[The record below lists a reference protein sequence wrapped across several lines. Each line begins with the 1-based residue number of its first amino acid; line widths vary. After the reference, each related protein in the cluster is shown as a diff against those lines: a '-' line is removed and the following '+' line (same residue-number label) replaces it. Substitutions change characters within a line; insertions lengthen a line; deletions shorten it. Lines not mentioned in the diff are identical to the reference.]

1 MRLTFALRV
10 YLLTALATLGIGLVI
25 ATAIIGS
32 NRMEDAGRRLHEVGV
47 RGVEEASRLALLF
60 EQQASLVTRA
70 PAEIDLRR
78 QQEFRTEFHD
88 RSGEIDESVARLE
101 GLVPTRLRVKT
112 NALAADFAAVRESA
126 ATVFERSANFLQ
138 DEAAAVVTGPFAAA
152 ELRIKANLQ
161 YLHQAMKDAAQA
173 DADELAAARVTLLAT
188 IGAMSAIAVVIVI
201 GFGAYLTYRLS
212 SRVRRITAVM
222 NAVSKGGGDD
232 IQIPFT
238 EDRSEL
244 GEMARALEVFH
255 RYGAEIASLREF
267 LNTVIDNVPTSI
279 IVKDATNHRIILIN
293 RAVEELWGLQR
304 AQVLGK
310 TMHDLFPK
318 ARADIVRGRDEEVI
332 RSDKSLDIMDAHP
345 LAGYSENSGAP
356 FITSR
361 RLCIRGRDGNPAYLL
376 TVIEDIT
383 ERRAVERQLRQAQ
396 KMEAVGK
403 LSGGLAHDFN
413 NLLLVMVGNLDQL
426 IEELVDRPHAA
437 EKADA
442 VLKAALRGAELTQQM
457 LAFSRQQ
464 PLQPQRVDVNA
475 LLDDTMRMI
484 KRTLGGSIE
493 IEVRAAIGLPPIF
506 VDAAQ
511 LEVALVNIAINARDA
526 MPHGGKLIVESSAI
540 QLSAE
545 HKPSYPE
552 LVPGR
557 YVVLGLTDNGIGMPA
572 DVLSRI
578 FEPFFTTKGPGEGTG
593 LGLSM
598 VYGFIKQSGGHIG
611 AYSEVGRGSAF
622 KLYLPVDRDSNDVSD
637 LAAIADEAPLAH
649 DGEVVLAVDDNADV
663 RAAVAAYL
671 RELGYRVETAEN
683 AEMAMQ
689 KIRTP
694 AKIDLLFTDVI
705 MPGGINGKELAEAAR
720 QVRPDLKV
728 LFTSGFPGDSLG
740 NVELEAGAALLGKP
754 YRRIDLARKL
764 RAVLAGSQG
773 G

>member
-1 MRLTFALRV
+1 MRLTFAARV
-10 YLLTALATLGIGLVI
+10 YLLTALATLGMAVVI

-32 NRMEDAGRRLHEVGV
+32 SRMEIAGRDLHERGV
-47 RGVEEASRLALLF
+47 RGLEEASRLALLF
-60 EQQASLVTRA
+60 EQQAGLVTRA
-70 PAEIDLRR
+70 PAEIDLER
-78 QQEFRTEFHD
+78 QRQFRTTFDELSRD
-88 RSGEIDESVARLE
+88 IDDSHARLE
-101 GLVPTRLRVKT
+101 GLVPKELRVKT
-112 NALAADFAAVRESA
+112 EALAADFADVRRSA
-126 ATVFERSANFLQ
+126 ATVFEHSANFLQ
-138 DEAAAVVTGPFAAA
+138 DEATTVLNDQFAGA
-152 ELRIKANLQ
+152 EQRVKANLQ
-161 YLHQAMKDAAQA
+161 YVHRAAAQA
-173 DADELAAARVTLLAT
+173 DVDELVAARATLLAT
-188 IGAMSAIAVVIVI
+188 IGAVSAIAVVIVI

-222 NAVSKGGGDD
+222 NAMSQGGGED
-232 IQIPFT
+232 IQIPFM

-267 LNTVIDNVPTSI
+267 LNTVIDSVPTAI
-279 IVKDATNHRIILIN
+279 IVKDATNHRIILVN
-293 RAVEELWGLQR
+293 RAVEALWGLAR

-318 ARADIVRGRDEEVI
+318 HRADIISSRDEEVI
-332 RSDKSLDIMDAHP
+332 RSGKSLYYMDAHP

-356 FITSR
+356 FVTSR

-426 IEELVDRPHAA
+426 IEDLVDRPHAA

-464 PLQPQRVDVNA
+464 PLQPRRLDVNV
-475 LLDDTMRMI
+475 LLGNTMRMI

-493 IEVRAAIGLPPIF
+493 IEVRAATGLPPIF

-511 LEVALVNIAINARDA
+511 LEAALVNIAINARDA

-545 HKPSYPE
+545 DKPSYPE

-557 YVVLGLTDNGIGMPA
+557 YVVLCLTDTGVGMTPE
-572 DVLSRI
+572 VLSRI
-578 FEPFFTTKGPGEGTG
+578 FEPFFTTKGPAEGTG

-611 AYSEVGRGSAF
+611 AYSELGRGSAF
-622 KLYLPVDRDSNDVSD
+622 KLYLPVACDRDDESAVD
-637 LAAIADEAPLAH
+637 AIADEAPLAH

-663 RAAVAAYL
+663 RATVASYL
-671 RELGYRVETAEN
+671 RELGYQVEIAEN
-683 AEMAMQ
+683 AATAMQ

-728 LFTSGFPGDSLG
+728 LFTSGFLGDSLG
-740 NVELEAGAALLGKP
+740 NVELAAGAALLGKP

-764 RAVLAGSQG
+764 HEVFAGS
-773 G
+773 

>member
-1 MRLTFALRV
+1 MRLTFAARV
-10 YLLTALATLGIGLVI
+10 YLLTTLATLGMALVI

-32 NRMEDAGRRLHEVGV
+32 SRMESAGKDLHERGV
-47 RGVEEASRLALLF
+47 RGLEEASRLALLF
-60 EQQASLVTRA
+60 EQQAGLVTRA
-70 PAEIDLRR
+70 PAEIDLGR
-78 QQEFRTEFHD
+78 QRQFRATFD
-88 RSGEIDESVARLE
+88 ALSRDIDDSHARLE
-101 GLVPTRLRVKT
+101 RLVPNELRMKT
-112 NALAADFAAVRESA
+112 EALAADFADVRRSA
-126 ATVFERSANFLQ
+126 ATVFEHSANFLQ
-138 DEAAAVVTGPFAAA
+138 YEAAAVLNGEFARA
-152 ELRIKANLQ
+152 EQRVKANLQ
-161 YLHQAMKDAAQA
+161 DVHRAMTNAAQA
-173 DADELAAARVTLLAT
+173 DADELVAARATLLAT
-188 IGAMSAIAVVIVI
+188 IGAVSAIAVVIVI
-201 GFGAYLTYRLS
+201 GFGVYLTYRLS

-222 NAVSKGGGDD
+222 NEMSQGGGED

-255 RYGAEIASLREF
+255 RYGAEIA
-267 LNTVIDNVPTSI
+267 
-279 IVKDATNHRIILIN
+279 TNHRIVLVN
-293 RAVEELWGLQR
+293 RAVEELWGLER

-318 ARADIVRGRDEEVI
+318 HRADIISGRDEEVI
-332 RSDKSLDIMDAHP
+332 RSGKAFYYMDAHP

-356 FITSR
+356 FVTSR
-361 RLCIRGRDGNPAYLL
+361 RLCIHGRDGKPAYLL

-383 ERRAVERQLRQAQ
+383 ERRAVEQQLRQAQ

-426 IEELVDRPHAA
+426 IEELVDRPNAA

-464 PLQPQRVDVNA
+464 PLQPRRVDINV
-475 LLDDTMRMI
+475 LLDNTMRMI

-493 IEVRAAIGLPPIF
+493 IEVHATTGLPPIF

-511 LEVALVNIAINARDA
+511 LEAALVNIAINARDA
-526 MPHGGKLIVESSAI
+526 MPRGGKLIVASSAI

-545 HKPSYPE
+545 DKPSYPE

-557 YVVLGLTDNGIGMPA
+557 YVVLCLTDTGVGMPA
-572 DVLSRI
+572 EVLSRI
-578 FEPFFTTKGPGEGTG
+578 FEPFFTTKGPGKGTG

-622 KLYLPVDRDSNDVSD
+622 KLYLPVDRASD
-637 LAAIADEAPLAH
+637 DESTLAAIADEAPLAH
-649 DGEVVLAVDDNADV
+649 DGEVVLAVDDDADV
-663 RAAVAAYL
+663 RATVASYL
-671 RELGYRVETAEN
+671 RELGYRVEIAEN
-683 AEMAMQ
+683 AEKAMQ

-694 AKIDLLFTDVI
+694 TKIDLLFTDII
-705 MPGGINGKELAEAAR
+705 MPGGVNGKELAVAAR
-720 QVRPDLKV
+720 RVRPDLKV

-740 NVELEAGAALLGKP
+740 SVELEAGAALLGKP

-764 RAVLAGSQG
+764 HEVLAGS
-773 G
+773 

>member
-1 MRLTFALRV
+1 MRLTFAARI
-10 YLLTALATLGIGLVI
+10 YLLTALATLGMVLVI

-32 NRMEDAGRRLHEVGV
+32 SRMETAGRDLHERGV
-47 RGVEEASRLALLF
+47 RGLEEASRLALLF
-60 EQQASLVTRA
+60 EQQASLVTRT
-70 PAEIDLRR
+70 PAEIDLERLR
-78 QQEFRTEFHD
+78 EFRSTFD
-88 RSGEIDESVARLE
+88 ALSREIDASHARLE
-101 GLVPTRLRVKT
+101 ELVPGKLRKKT
-112 NALAADFAAVRESA
+112 AALAADFVDVRQSA
-126 ATVFERSANFLQ
+126 ATVFEHSANFLQ
-138 DEAAAVVTGPFAAA
+138 DEATTVLNGEFATL
-152 ELRIKANLQ
+152 EQRIKADLQ
-161 YLHQAMKDAAQA
+161 YVHRAMTNAAQA
-173 DADELAAARVTLLAT
+173 DVDELVKARATLLAT
-188 IGAMSAIAVVIVI
+188 IGAVSAIAVVIVV

-212 SRVRRITAVM
+212 SRVRRITGVM
-222 NAVSKGGGDD
+222 NTISRGGGED

-238 EDRSEL
+238 RDRSEL
-244 GEMARALEVFH
+244 GEMARALEVFR

-267 LNTVIDNVPTSI
+267 LNTVIDNVPTAI
-279 IVKDATNHRIILIN
+279 IVKDATNHRIVLIN
-293 RAVEELWGLQR
+293 RAVEELWGLER

-318 ARADIVRGRDEEVI
+318 ERADIISTRDEQVM
-332 RSDKSLDIMDAHP
+332 RSGEALYFMDAHP

-356 FITSR
+356 FVTSR
-361 RLCIRGRDGNPAYLL
+361 RLCIRARDGKPTYLL
-376 TVIEDIT
+376 TVVEDVT
-383 ERRAVERQLRQAQ
+383 ERRAVERQLRQVQ

-413 NLLLVMVGNLDQL
+413 NLLLVMIGNLDQL
-426 IEELVDRPHAA
+426 IEDLADRPEAA

-464 PLQPQRVDVNA
+464 PLQPRRVDVNQ
-475 LLDDTMRMI
+475 LLDNTMRLI

-493 IEVRAAIGLPPIF
+493 IEVRAVTGLPPLF

-511 LEVALVNIAINARDA
+511 LEAALVNIAINARDA
-526 MPHGGKLIVESSAI
+526 MPHGGKLVVASSAI
-540 QLSAE
+540 EVSAE
-545 HKPSYPE
+545 DKPSYPE

-557 YVVLGLTDNGIGMPA
+557 YVMLCLTDTGVGMPPE
-572 DVLSRI
+572 VLSRI

-622 KLYLPVDRDSNDVSD
+622 KLYLPVDGNSVAESA
-637 LAAIADEAPLAH
+637 LASIADEAPLAH

-663 RAAVAAYL
+663 RATVAAYL

-683 AEMAMQ
+683 AETAMQ

-694 AKIDLLFTDVI
+694 TKIDLLFTDII
-705 MPGGINGKELAEAAR
+705 MPGGINGRQLAEEAR
-720 QVRPDLKV
+720 AVRPDLKV

-764 RAVLAGSQG
+764 HEVLAGS
-773 G
+773 

>member
-1 MRLTFALRV
+1 
-10 YLLTALATLGIGLVI
+10 
-25 ATAIIGS
+25 
-32 NRMEDAGRRLHEVGV
+32 
-47 RGVEEASRLALLF
+47 
-60 EQQASLVTRA
+60 
-70 PAEIDLRR
+70 
-78 QQEFRTEFHD
+78 
-88 RSGEIDESVARLE
+88 
-101 GLVPTRLRVKT
+101 
-112 NALAADFAAVRESA
+112 
-126 ATVFERSANFLQ
+126 
-138 DEAAAVVTGPFAAA
+138 
-152 ELRIKANLQ
+152 
-161 YLHQAMKDAAQA
+161 
-173 DADELAAARVTLLAT
+173 
-188 IGAMSAIAVVIVI
+188 
-201 GFGAYLTYRLS
+201 
-212 SRVRRITAVM
+212 
-222 NAVSKGGGDD
+222 
-232 IQIPFT
+232 
-238 EDRSEL
+238 
-244 GEMARALEVFH
+244 
-255 RYGAEIASLREF
+255 
-267 LNTVIDNVPTSI
+267 
-279 IVKDATNHRIILIN
+279 
-293 RAVEELWGLQR
+293 
-304 AQVLGK
+304 
-310 TMHDLFPK
+310 
-318 ARADIVRGRDEEVI
+318 
-332 RSDKSLDIMDAHP
+332 
-345 LAGYSENSGAP
+345 
-356 FITSR
+356 
-361 RLCIRGRDGNPAYLL
+361 
-376 TVIEDIT
+376 
-383 ERRAVERQLRQAQ
+383 
-396 KMEAVGK
+396 
-403 LSGGLAHDFN
+403 
-413 NLLLVMVGNLDQL
+413 
-426 IEELVDRPHAA
+426 
-437 EKADA
+437 
-442 VLKAALRGAELTQQM
+442 
-457 LAFSRQQ
+457 
-464 PLQPQRVDVNA
+464 
-475 LLDDTMRMI
+475 MRMI